1 METEIIQIK
10 DTILKI
16 FSFFDRGD
24 LIHNKEKFLNKI
36 IEDIKNNS
44 NSEGFAGFQN
54 ESGFRMHF
62 DFRNYGDKIN
72 IKYPSNKI
80 FLNKISKLTKEA
92 LEKISEVLD
101 KREIHLY
108 LFPTLSKFT
117 IEKMKGSSGR
127 WIWKNVI
134 YIDVFPGENWEE
146 YFKGTLIHET
156 AHTLSDYYSNE
167 ISIGEGIIFEGLAE
181 HFQEKFIGVKNSWTK
196 AFPKK
201 KIQEIFKEIKAN
213 LDKKDH
219 DLYND
224 LFFGT
229 GKYPLWT
236 GYTIGYFL
244 IEEYLKKHKKF
255 SWKKLLREN
264 PNKILKEIVNR

>member
-44 NSEGFAGFQN
+44 NSEVFAGFQN

-213 LDKKDH
+213 LNKKDH
-219 DLYND
+219 DLYNN